1 MSRADAAQHADG
13 AVQSA
18 DMQRAQAA
26 KRACSITL
34 ADGPCPRPAEPGAP
48 LELCTRHLLEAH
60 DWVARGV
67 GVTDLLPGPCL
78 VCGSPDGV
86 EYPSGRVC
94 AVCEWRVGD
103 VPDLT
108 VADPRIDVVYYL
120 RYRDQIKIG
129 TSANPRMRVASLPH
143 DEVLA
148 FELGDR
154 LVERRRHEQFA
165 AHRFAGTEWFAV
177 HDALLA
183 HVTELRLGV
192 RDPWAQYDRWVS
204 RRLAAQG

>member
-1 MSRADAAQHADG
+1 MGEADAS
-13 AVQSA
+13 V
-18 DMQRAQAA
+18 
-26 KRACSITL
+26 RACSITV
-34 ADGPCPRPAEPGAP
+34 DGRPCPAP
-48 LELCTRHLLEAH
+48 VEQGSPLDLCTSHLLEAY

-78 VCGSPDGV
+78 VCGSRVGV
-86 EYPSGRVC
+86 VYPSGRIC

-103 VPDLT
+103 VPDLA
-108 VADPRIDVVYYL
+108 VADPRVDVVYYI
-120 RYRDQIKIG
+120 RYRQQIKIG
-129 TSANPRMRVASLPH
+129 TSGNPRTRIASLPH

-154 LVERRRHEQFA
+154 LVEQRRHAQFA

-177 HDALLA
+177 HDDLLTHIA
-183 HVTELRLGV
+183 ELRLGIT
-192 RDPWAQYDRWVS
+192 DPWAQYDRWVS